1 MKRLFTT
8 LMVVFAAVGMAI
20 AQRGVTGTVTGDDG
34 EALIGATI
42 KVKGAETGTRTD
54 LNGQYSIRVPDGY
67 NILVVSYTGY
77 TTQEVTLGA
86 SNVQDVV
93 MKAGQVLQEAVVTAI
108 GITRDKK
115 QLGYSATDVR
125 SDQIVNRAEVDP
137 VRALTGKVPGVNITG
152 AGGSPGM
159 STKINIRGNAS
170 LTGNTQP
177 LFVVDGV
184 PFDNSVRASTG
195 AASGAQYSNRAFDI
209 DPNNIESISVLKGA
223 AAAALYGSRATNGV
237 VVITTKTGSK
247 KGRKGLEVTFNQNV
261 TFEQV
266 SALPEYQDVYGQGS
280 NQLYNGGFI
289 GNWGAPYANQV
300 DRLNAQY
307 GTNYSKVI
315 EKYPDGTPYPEGTV
329 KHPLVGIPFT
339 VNNGYPA
346 FFPEYLD
353 ANGNPIPVDYR
364 PYDFLGDFFDT
375 GMLTESSLSIN
386 AGGEKTAMSATV
398 SRMNNNGI
406 IPTSNSGRTTFSMGG
421 RAALDNGLNISGNV
435 SYVNTTQANPPIGGS
450 IFGGN
455 FGTAEGS
462 IFTRLYFLPRNYNLL
477 GYPHSNPVNGNNI
490 FYRALDN
497 PLWLIDNSR
506 YTSDVNRAFGNLAL
520 SYDVTNWLNLT
531 ARGGMNAY
539 NDSRKNYTRNGGDSD
554 PNGEVWT
561 DDLKNREVDL
571 NYLATVKSKLGAHI
585 DFTGIVG
592 LNMNERR
599 FERRFVQGDGII
611 SPGTYQLSA
620 TSTQLVPFQQ
630 EELQRLY
637 GVFTDLQFGY
647 KDFLYLGITGRND
660 WASTLP
666 SSSNS
671 FFYPSVNTSFVFTDA
686 FDLKSDFL
694 QYGKIRA
701 AWSQV
706 GNQAPPYQTLTNYRI
721 QPVFTNAG
729 GTIFN
734 NATLGNRLGNAVLTH
749 ELTSEIELGTE
760 LRFFRNRIGLDFTWY
775 KRNSTDQITATQI
788 PGSSGFTSAIVNA
801 GEIQNKGVEIGLN
814 ITPIK
819 SAKGFTW
826 DINLN
831 FTHNESLVVSAG
843 DGGDILVGGF
853 ASSLGTIHR
862 TGQPYGQIFG
872 TQIPRGPNGELLI
885 DKSTGLTLVS
895 SSAGIIGDPNA
906 RFIMAWNNTFNYK
919 GFTLTTLMDWK
930 QGGDMYLTTGGSLL
944 ARGQLKLTEDREALR
959 VIPGIYGDPATEQAV
974 LDENGNTIRNTVPVT
989 AFDYYFSN
997 GFGPYGADE
1006 TNVYDATVIRLR
1018 EVLLGYDFPKK
1029 WLAKTSIGNLR
1040 LSVSGRNLWFVAPNF
1055 IKGLNL
1061 DPEVL
1066 AETAESNVQGFEY
1079 GSAPTTRRFG
1089 FNLSVTF

>member
-1 MKRLFTT
+1 MKRLITT
-8 LMVVFAAVGMAI
+8 ILVVFAAVGFSI
-20 AQRGVTGTVTGDDG
+20 AQRGVSGTVTGDDG
-34 EALIGATI
+34 EALIGATV
-42 KVKGAETGTRTD
+42 KVKGAESGTRTD

-67 NILVVSYTGY
+67 NILVISYTGY
-77 TTQEVTLGA
+77 NTQEITLGA

-93 MKAGQVLQEAVVTAI
+93 LASGQVLQEAVVTAI

-115 QLGYSATDVR
+115 SLGYSATDVK
-125 SDQIVNRAEVDP
+125 SDQIVNRAEADP
-137 VRALTGKVPGVNITG
+137 VRALSGKVPGVNITG

-177 LFVVDGV
+177 LFVVDGI

-195 AASGAQYSNRAFDI
+195 ASDGAQYSNRAFDI

-247 KGRKGLEVTFNQNV
+247 KGRKGLEVSFNQNT

-266 SALPEYQDVYGQGS
+266 SALPEYQDKYGQGS

-289 GNWGAPYANQV
+289 GNWGAPYAEYV
-300 DRLNAQY
+300 DELNAQY
-307 GTNYSKVI
+307 GTSYSKTI
-315 EKYPDGTPYPEGTV
+315 EKYPDGTPYPDGTV
-329 KHPLVGIPFT
+329 KHPLVGIPYT
-339 VNNGYPA
+339 INNGYVP
-346 FFPEYLD
+346 FFPQFLD
-353 ANGNPIPVDYR
+353 PNGNPVPVKYQ
-364 PYDFLGDFFDT
+364 PYDFLGDFFET
-375 GMLTESSLSIN
+375 GLLNESSLSIN
-386 AGGEKTAMSATV
+386 AGGEKTSLSATI
-398 SRMNNNGI
+398 SRMKNNGI
-406 IPTSNSGRTTFSMGG
+406 IPTSKSGRTTVSIGG
-421 RAALDNGLNISGNV
+421 RANLDNGLSVSGNL

-455 FGTAEGS
+455 FGGSEGS

-477 GYPHSNPVNGNNI
+477 EYPSTNPVNGDNI

-506 YTSDVNRAFGNLAL
+506 YTSDVNRAFGNIAL
-520 SYDVTNWLNLT
+520 SYDLNKWLNLT
-531 ARGGMNAY
+531 ARGGVNAY
-539 NDSRKNYTRNGGDSD
+539 NDARKFYQRNGGIAD
-554 PNGEVWT
+554 PNGGIWS

-571 NYLATVKSKLGAHI
+571 NYLATVKTGLGANI
-585 DFTGIVG
+585 DFTAIVG

-599 FERRFVQGDGII
+599 FERRFVEGDGII

-620 TSTQLVPFQQ
+620 TSTQIVPFQQ

-647 KDFLYLGITGRND
+647 KDYLFLGITGRND

-666 SSSNS
+666 VDQNS

-686 FDLKSDFL
+686 FGIKSNLL
-694 QYGKIRA
+694 QFGKIRA

-706 GNQAPPYQTLTNYRI
+706 GNQASPYQTATNYRI
-721 QPVFTNAG
+721 LPVFTNAG
-729 GTIFN
+729 GTTFN
-734 NATLGNRLGNAVLTH
+734 QASLGNRLGNAGLTH
-749 ELTSEIELGTE
+749 ELTTEIELGTD
-760 LRFFRNRIGLDFTWY
+760 LRFFRNRLGIDFTWY
-775 KRNSTDQITATQI
+775 KRNSTAQITATQI
-788 PGSSGFTSAIVNA
+788 PASSGFTSAIVNA
-801 GEIQNKGVEIGLN
+801 GEIQNKGIELGLN
-814 ITPIK
+814 FSPIK
-819 SAKGFTW
+819 SSKGFSW
-826 DINLN
+826 DINVN
-831 FTHNESLVVSAG
+831 FTKNVSLVVDAG
-843 DGGDILVGGF
+843 EGGDIFVGGYG
-853 ASSLGTIHR
+853 SSLGTIHR
-862 TGQPYGQIFG
+862 TGSPYGQIFG
-872 TQIPRGPNGELLI
+872 TQIPRAASGELLI
-885 DKSTGLTLVS
+885 DKSTGLTLIS
-895 SSAGIIGDPNA
+895 SRAGIIGDPNA
-906 RFIMAWNNTFNYK
+906 DFIMAWNNTFTYK
-919 GFTLTTLMDWK
+919 GFSLTTLMDWK

-959 VIPGIYGDPATEQAV
+959 VIPGVYGDVATEKAV
-974 LDENGNTIRNTVPVT
+974 LDENGNVIRNTVPVT

-1018 EVLLGYDFPKK
+1018 EVVFGYDFPKK
-1029 WLAKTSIGNLR
+1029 WLSKTSIGNLR

-1089 FNLSVTF
+1089 FNLNVTF